1 MLRQQ
6 SGERAEGTLNIHLWP
21 VMMMTAAALAS
32 PAHAREPVLE
42 GPLYDGPAA
51 GSEAWTEPRAV
62 VERDGGISIYN
73 TTQPRF
79 ELFLPDPDKAS
90 GAAVLMLP
98 GGGLRV
104 LDIGDGT
111 DAEIDAF
118 LEHGVAVML
127 LEYRTRQLSSDEVSR
142 AAEPPLPRSAGAPP
156 VRFARLEIRN
166 GNANP
171 APGDRELA
179 QVLKLATDD
188 ARYALAMLHR
198 RADEWGLD
206 PARIGAIGTSA
217 GGGVAF
223 GAVFAQSS
231 PEEKPDFLIS
241 IFGPSLQDALLPDP
255 APPLFLV
262 TEADHGP
269 VTDGLLALFRIWK
282 DADQKVE
289 LHVYEVPNF
298 SMTVGLW
305 GPRLFD
311 WMRERGLLATDRA
324 AR

>member
-1 MLRQQ
+1 
-6 SGERAEGTLNIHLWP
+6 
-21 VMMMTAAALAS
+21 V
-32 PAHAREPVLE
+32 
-42 GPLYDGPAA
+42 
-51 GSEAWTEPRAV
+51 
-62 VERDGGISIYN
+62 
-73 TTQPRF
+73 QPRF
-79 ELFLPDPDKAS
+79 ELFLPDAGKAS

-104 LDIGDGT
+104 LGVGEGT

-118 LEHGVAVML
+118 LDHGVAVML
-127 LEYRTRQLSSDEVSR
+127 LEYRTRQLSADELR
-142 AAEPPLPRSAGAPP
+142 QATQPPPPRPAGAPAP
-156 VRFARLEIRN
+156 PPMRFSRLEIRN

-179 QVLKLATDD
+179 QVLEFATDD
-188 ARYALAMLHR
+188 ARHALAMLHR
-198 RADEWGLD
+198 RASEWGLD
-206 PARIGAIGTSA
+206 PGRIGAIGTSA

-223 GAVFAQSS
+223 GAVFAQAP
-231 PEEKPDFLIS
+231 PEEKPDFLVS
-241 IFGPSLQDALLPDP
+241 IFGPSLQDAVLPDR

-269 VTDGLLALFRIWK
+269 VTDGLLALFPIWK
-282 DADQKVE
+282 QAGQKVE

-311 WMRERGLLATDRA
+311 WMVERGILEGGRA

>member
-1 MLRQQ
+1 M
-6 SGERAEGTLNIHLWP
+6 
-21 VMMMTAAALAS
+21 AAALAAS
-32 PAHAREPVLE
+32 PAHAREPVLQ
-42 GPLYDGPAA
+42 GPLYEGPAA
-51 GSEAWTEPRAV
+51 GSEGWTQPRAV
-62 VERDGGISIYN
+62 VERNGAVSIYN

-79 ELFLPDPDKAS
+79 QLFLPNADEAS

-98 GGGLRV
+98 GGGLRTLGV
-104 LDIGDGT
+104 GEGT
-111 DAEIDAF
+111 DAEIGAF

-127 LEYRTRQLSSDEVSR
+127 LEYRTRQLSPDELKQATQPPPSR
-142 AAEPPLPRSAGAPP
+142 PVTPFPRS
-156 VRFARLEIRN
+156 VNLEIRN

-171 APGDRELA
+171 APDDRELA
-179 QVLKLATDD
+179 QVLEFATDD
-188 ARYALAMLHR
+188 ARHALAMLHR

-223 GAVFAQSS
+223 GTVFAQSL
-231 PEEKPDFLIS
+231 PEEKPDFVIS
-241 IFGPSLQDALLPDP
+241 IFGPSLQDAVLPDP

-269 VTDGLLALFRIWK
+269 VTEGLLALFRIWK
-282 DADQKVE
+282 NAGQKVE

-311 WMRERGLLATDRA
+311 WMVEREILDGQATP
-324 AR
+324 

>member
-1 MLRQQ
+1 
-6 SGERAEGTLNIHLWP
+6 
-21 VMMMTAAALAS
+21 MTAVALAAT
-32 PAHAREPVLE
+32 PAVARDPAVQ
-42 GPLYDGPAA
+42 GPLYPGPAA
-51 GSEAWTEPRAV
+51 GSEAWTEPRTV
-62 VERDGGISIYN
+62 LERDGAISIYN

-79 ELFLPDPDKAS
+79 ALYLPDADKAT
-90 GAAVLMLP
+90 GTAVLMLP

-104 LDIGDGT
+104 LGVGVGT
-111 DAEIDAF
+111 EAEIDAF
-118 LEHGVAVML
+118 LDHGVAVML
-127 LEYRTRQLSSDEVSR
+127 LEYRTRQLSPDALRQATQS
-142 AAEPPLPRSAGAPP
+142 PPSAGPGPP
-156 VRFARLEIRN
+156 PPSAGFARLEIRN

-179 QVLKLATDD
+179 QVLELATDD
-188 ARYALAMLHR
+188 ARHALALLHR

-223 GAVFAQSS
+223 GTLFAQSATD
-231 PEEKPDFLIS
+231 EKPDFLVS
-241 IFGPSLQDALLPDP
+241 IFGPSLQDVVLSDP

-282 DADQKVE
+282 DAGEKVE

-298 SMTVGLW
+298 TMTVKLW

-311 WMRERGLLATDRA
+311 WMIERGILENGRA

>member
-1 MLRQQ
+1 MDDRE
-6 SGERAEGTLNIHLWP
+6 ERSLNIRRWLAGSL
-21 VMMMTAAALAS
+21 TAAALAAS
-32 PAHAREPVLE
+32 PVHAREPDLQ

-51 GSEAWTEPRAV
+51 GSDAWTQPRVV
-62 VERDGGISIYN
+62 VERAGSVSIYN
-73 TTQPRF
+73 TAQPRF
-79 ELFLPDPDKAS
+79 ELYLPDPDRAS

-104 LDIGDGT
+104 LGVGEGT
-111 DAEIDAF
+111 LAEIDAF
-118 LEHGVAVML
+118 LDHGVAVML
-127 LEYRTRQLSSDEVSR
+127 LEYRTRQLSPDALR
-142 AAEPPLPRSAGAPP
+142 QTAEPPPP
-156 VRFARLEIRN
+156 GPAAATPPAMRFAKLEIRN

-179 QVLKLATDD
+179 QVLELATDD
-188 ARYALAMLHR
+188 ARHALAMLHR

-206 PARIGAIGTSA
+206 PGRIGAIGTSA

-231 PEEKPDFLIS
+231 PEEKPDFVVS
-241 IFGPSLQDALLPDP
+241 IFGPSLQDAVLPDP

-269 VTDGLLALFRIWK
+269 VTDGLLALFAIWK
-282 DADQKVE
+282 DAGQKVE

-298 SMTVGLW
+298 SMTVDLW

-311 WMRERGLLATDRA
+311 WMIERDILEGGRTVR
-324 AR
+324 

>member
-1 MLRQQ
+1 MQ
-6 SGERAEGTLNIHLWP
+6 
-21 VMMMTAAALAS
+21 
-32 PAHAREPVLE
+32 

-51 GSEAWTEPRAV
+51 GSETWTEPRAV
-62 VERDGGISIYN
+62 VERNGVISIFN

-79 ELFLPDPDKAS
+79 ELYLPAAAKAS

-104 LDIGDGT
+104 LGVGEGT

-118 LEHGVAVML
+118 LERGVAVML
-127 LEYRTRQLSSDEVSR
+127 LEYRTRQLTPDDLRR
-142 AAEPPLPRSAGAPP
+142 AAEPPPAAPSGAPP
-156 VRFARLEIRN
+156 VPFAKLEIRN

-179 QVLKLATDD
+179 QVLDFATDD
-188 ARYALAMLHR
+188 ARHALAMLHH
-198 RADEWGLD
+198 RAGEWGLD

-223 GAVFAQSS
+223 GAAFAQSM

-241 IFGPSLQDALLPDP
+241 IFGPSLQDVVLPDP
-255 APPLFLV
+255 APALFLV

-269 VTDGLLALFRIWK
+269 VTDGLLALFQIWK
-282 DADQKVE
+282 DAGQKVE
-289 LHVYEVPNF
+289 LHVYDVPNF

-311 WMRERGLLATDRA
+311 WMTERGIIGAERA
-324 AR
+324 IP